1 MKYGNTTIK
10 FKNILETLSN
20 KFGKN
25 NYIKN
30 INLNYTEPN
39 ENQLNKLLNVI
50 TNYSEKQRQE
60 IGLKY
65 NIVIDHY
72 FEILP
77 IENIKKSYINY
88 IEYFLQLITFYILN
102 YKLSINAPRPYQIA
116 NKYNKNMNP
125 VLLDTT
131 STPTFPSG
139 HAGQYY
145 ILSILFSIIDPFNKN
160 KYYKLFLE
168 GANSR
173 IIAGVHFVEDN
184 EASVKL
190 VNYLMKYDTRFEILN
205 NFRF

>member
-65 NIVIDHY
+65 NIVIDHFFISIFY
-72 FEILP
+72 FIFLP
-77 IENIKKSYINY
+77 
-88 IEYFLQLITFYILN
+88 
-102 YKLSINAPRPYQIA
+102 
-116 NKYNKNMNP
+116 
-125 VLLDTT
+125 
-131 STPTFPSG
+131 
-139 HAGQYY
+139 
-145 ILSILFSIIDPFNKN
+145 
-160 KYYKLFLE
+160 
-168 GANSR
+168 
-173 IIAGVHFVEDN
+173 
-184 EASVKL
+184 
-190 VNYLMKYDTRFEILN
+190 
-205 NFRF
+205 